1 MCCVVKVPLSLSLSS
16 SLSLTSW
23 CAKEEAMAE
32 GPQLVLSTSGPFS
45 CLFGDLLKIVLVHTE
60 FNYDLQPQASGLQ
73 KQNPI
78 YLVGME

>member
-1 MCCVVKVPLSLSLSS
+1 
-16 SLSLTSW
+16 
-23 CAKEEAMAE
+23 MAE

-78 YLVGME
+78 LSSWNGMITEGKENRMNEMEILECKLFRKA